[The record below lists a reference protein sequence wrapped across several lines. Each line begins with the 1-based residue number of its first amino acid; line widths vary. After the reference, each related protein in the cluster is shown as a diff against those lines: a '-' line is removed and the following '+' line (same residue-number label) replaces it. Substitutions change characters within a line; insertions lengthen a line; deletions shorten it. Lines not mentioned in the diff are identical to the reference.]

1 MPAVSVI
8 MPVYNTKVDYLK
20 RAVQSIL
27 EQSFQDFEL
36 VIVDN
41 CSTED
46 ATCTYLKDLKQLFK
60 SRVRVLSF
68 ADEIGPV
75 QARNYGI
82 HNSNG
87 KYIAFMDSDDVA
99 LPSRL
104 KEEFEYLESHP
115 ASALVCSRTKVLS
128 EESFD
133 PFKNFKSD
141 HELELYLLFCGNPIC
156 TSSVMVRREIL
167 ERKHLSFEAEYQMAE
182 DYRLWSQLVFDGIH
196 QMDKVLCLYRYH
208 PSGVSHLQSGKQAD
222 AFFRARGA
230 ILREVFGE
238 SVFPNSLWSVISG
251 QQQASSDDIK
261 QFICFAEH
269 AFTLLAERGYA
280 REEISSYLLPMVR
293 NLFYHTKG
301 LRAQLTLFNSPLT
314 KYFNLPLPWRLF
326 CLITRGVL

>member
-8 MPVYNTKVDYLK
+8 MPVYNTKIELLK
-20 RAVQSIL
+20 EAVQSIL
-27 EQSFQDFEL
+27 HQDFDDFEF

-41 CSTED
+41 GSCDKEVKEFLASQQD
-46 ATCTYLKDLKQLFK
+46 QRVQLLVF
-60 SRVRVLSF
+60 SQN
-68 ADEIGPV
+68 IGPAK
-75 QARNYGI
+75 ARNYAI
-82 HNSNG
+82 KHSCG
-87 KYIAFMDSDDVA
+87 KYVAIMDSDDIA

-115 ASALVCSRTKVLS
+115 AIALVCSSTKVLS
-128 EESFD
+128 EEPFN
-133 PFKNFKSD
+133 PFKNFSNDSD
-141 HELELYLLFCGNPIC
+141 LELYLLFCGNPIC

-167 ERKHLSFEAEYQMAE
+167 ERKHLSFESEYQMAE

-196 QMDKVLCLYRYH
+196 RIDEELCLYRYH
-208 PSGVSHLQSGKQAD
+208 SSGISHLHAQKQAE

-238 SVFPNSLWSVISG
+238 SVFPSSLWSVISG
-251 QQQASSDDIK
+251 RQQASSGDIK

-314 KYFNLPLPWRLF
+314 QYFNLPLPWRLF
-326 CLITRGVL
+326 CLITRGFT

>member
-8 MPVYNTKVDYLK
+8 MPVYNTRVDYLK
-20 RAVQSIL
+20 SAVQSIL
-27 EQSFQDFEL
+27 EQDFDDYEL

-41 CSTED
+41 GS
-46 ATCTYLKDLKQLFK
+46 
-60 SRVRVLSF
+60 SRKEVKEFLVNQQDQRVQVLTLSQN
-68 ADEIGPV
+68 IGPV
-75 QARNYGI
+75 KARNYAI
-82 HNSNG
+82 KNSHG
-87 KYIAFMDSDDVA
+87 KYIAIMDSDDVA

-115 ASALVCSRTKVLS
+115 ATALVCSRTKVLS

-167 ERKHLSFEAEYQMAE
+167 ERKHLSFEPEYQMAE

-208 PSGVSHLQSGKQAD
+208 QSGVSHLQSGKQAD

-280 REEISSYLLPMVR
+280 RGEISSYLLPMVR

-301 LRAQLTLFNSPLT
+301 LRAQLTLFSSPLT

>member
-8 MPVYNTKVDYLK
+8 MPVYNTRVDYLK
-20 RAVQSIL
+20 SAVQSVL
-27 EQSFQDFEL
+27 DQDFDDYEL

-41 CSTED
+41 GS
-46 ATCTYLKDLKQLFK
+46 
-60 SRVRVLSF
+60 SRKEVKEFLVNQQDQRVQVLTLSQN
-68 ADEIGPV
+68 IGPV
-75 QARNYGI
+75 KARNYAI
-82 HNSNG
+82 KNSHG
-87 KYIAFMDSDDVA
+87 KYIAIMDSDDVA

-115 ASALVCSRTKVLS
+115 ATALVCSSTKVLS
-128 EESFD
+128 EEPFN
-133 PFKNFKSD
+133 PFKNFSNDSD
-141 HELELYLLFCGNPIC
+141 LELYLLFCGNPIC

-167 ERKHLSFEAEYQMAE
+167 ERKHLSFEPEYQMAE

-196 QMDKVLCLYRYH
+196 QMDKVICLYRYH

-280 REEISSYLLPMVR
+280 RGEISSYLLPMVR